1 MPLEDKQLRRR
12 VEREISKFP
21 LDITRM
27 NVRALNEII
36 YLEGRISIM
45 RGAAD
50 ARGANLDKLLD
61 TLQDV
66 ISQMPGVKEV
76 SLGNLIRDY

>member
-21 LDITRM
+21 LDTTRM
-27 NVRALNEII
+27 NIRALNEII
-36 YLEGRISIM
+36 YFEGRVRIM
-45 RGAAD
+45 RGAA
-50 ARGANLDKLLD
+50 GASGASLDKILE

-66 ISQMPGVKEV
+66 LMQTPGVKDV
-76 SLGNLIRDY
+76 ILSNLVRDY

>member
-36 YLEGRISIM
+36 YLEGRIRIM